1 MSTWFTRKG
10 TPMVESQCL
19 QLVFGTAKVNDE
31 ISRYLSEALAKRG
44 YQAAT
49 PSMLS
54 FLSTLDCGVNSGSEI
69 ARRLGISRQMVAKK
83 VKELCHIGY
92 LEQVDGIGKQKQIL
106 FTELGEN
113 LISETRQLL
122 ADLDAILSESIGQA
136 SLTQTIEHLQCIR
149 EALPTVHDD

>member
-1 MSTWFTRKG
+1 
-10 TPMVESQCL
+10 MVESQCL

-31 ISRYLSEALAKRG
+31 ISRYLSETLAKRG

-122 ADLDAILSESIGQA
+122 ADLDTILSESIGQA

-149 EALPTVHDD
+149 AALPTVHDD